1 MSSRCILARL
11 LTLLGEEGS
20 STGCCHLDA
29 EDEVLAHVLCVDDDE
44 LEVGLEVVDVAE
56 DKELC
61 PDC

>member
-1 MSSRCILARL
+1 

-20 STGCCHLDA
+20 SIGCCHLDA
-29 EDEVLAHVLCVDDDE
+29 KDEVLARVLYVDDDE

>member
-1 MSSRCILARL
+1 

-20 STGCCHLDA
+20 STGCCHLNA
-29 EDEVLAHVLCVDDDE
+29 EDEVLVHVLCVDDDE